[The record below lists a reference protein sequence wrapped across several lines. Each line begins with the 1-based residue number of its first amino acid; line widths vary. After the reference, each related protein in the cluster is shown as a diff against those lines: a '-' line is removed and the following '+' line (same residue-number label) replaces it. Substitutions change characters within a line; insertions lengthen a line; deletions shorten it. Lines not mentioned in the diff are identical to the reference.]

1 MQYVLWLCLGA
12 WVGIIAL
19 ALALALA
26 LTLAIG
32 SKRQVAVV
40 LSQLYAAGAERREKE
55 TRQDRTGREALATH
69 AELNALYMR
78 VTGMLERKGLDV
90 SESRGGGDVG
100 NHGRRVRAPGHLK
113 SVLLKG
119 RLTKAECRSLFGLVK
134 ELEAAM

>member
-1 MQYVLWLCLGA
+1 MQYVLWLCLGV
-12 WVGIIAL
+12 WVGII
-19 ALALALA
+19 ALA

-40 LSQLYAAGAERREKE
+40 LSQLYAAAAERREKE

-134 ELEAAM
+134 ELDAAIRQ